1 MHFFKS
7 TNWIEFEHAVWQ
19 QLRLK
24 RKANFTSWCILI
36 HFYKKALFICWMYN
50 VHVSH
55 KQFFRTHMNVPVL
68 KKLSVFFMF
77 SWSTSK
83 TTCSQ
88 RPEWPGSLQWPV
100 RTGWLAATDSPALSV
115 YNPRTWLH
123 VSQKYTYRDLPN
135 DISNHQNVYIWMLFF
150 FHLRHCES

>member
-1 MHFFKS
+1 MGFLHSCIFSYYYFTTYKNNS
-7 TNWIEFEHAVWQ
+7 LSWSKQELCTFLKVQIEFEHAVWQ
-19 QLRLK
+19 QLRQK

-123 VSQKYTYRDLPN
+123 VSQKYT
-135 DISNHQNVYIWMLFF
+135 
-150 FHLRHCES
+150 